1 MKKKRTVDPKVVFS
15 KASTEK
21 AIEIC
26 NKMIKNEQAR
36 KQMIAFIKAID
47 GKQIRNKSGV

>member
-1 MKKKRTVDPKVVFS
+1 MKKKQVDPKKIFS

-21 AIEIC
+21 AIELC

-36 KQMIAFIKAID
+36 KQTIVFIKAID
-47 GKQIRNKSGV
+47 GKKIRNTSGV